1 LLLAFRQMEAES
13 GCCTSSTKA
22 RLVCVLLCV
31 LSCFLST
38 SCLVAGIAHSLY
50 SLHPSAAIVSG
61 VQLGSGFLGS
71 VAASVMLC
79 CCHSGVALVLLQI
92 AAVGLGSTA
101 IALAFVCVQA
111 CALVVPVPAYTQD
124 WRRVPAYTHDWRA
137 FEDEEGNKWSYEDR
151 CSAPPFRVLPLFMA
165 SALLA
170 ASAAVSSPSPQ
181 P

>member
-1 LLLAFRQMEAES
+1 MEAES

-38 SCLVAGIAHSLY
+38 SCLVAGIALSPY
-50 SLHPSAAIVSG
+50 SLHPAAAIVSG
-61 VQLGSGFLGS
+61 VQLGCGFLGS

-111 CALVVPVPAYTQD
+111 CALVVPAYK
-124 WRRVPAYTHDWRA
+124 HDWRA
-137 FEDEEGNKWSYEDR
+137 FEDEEGNKWSYADR
-151 CSAPPFRVLPLFMA
+151 CSAPPFHGLPLFMA

>member
-1 LLLAFRQMEAES
+1 MPEALAHVIAAAFPGQMEAES

-38 SCLVAGIAHSLY
+38 SCLVAGIALSPY

-61 VQLGSGFLGS
+61 VQLGCGFLGS

-111 CALVVPVPAYTQD
+111 CALVVP
-124 WRRVPAYTHDWRA
+124 AYTHDWRA
-137 FEDEEGNKWSYEDR
+137 FDDEEGNKWSYEDR
-151 CSAPPFRVLPLFMA
+151 CSAPPFHGLPLFMA